1 MCEKIGTLERRQGSQ
16 KITRA
21 VQLLFLQMGRGSQ
34 ECTAHKEIHL
44 RNAHRK
50 TVSASW
56 GNNESNKAGHRRD
69 ESGQKRGIFK
79 IGYVCMK

>member
-1 MCEKIGTLERRQGSQ
+1 
-16 KITRA
+16 
-21 VQLLFLQMGRGSQ
+21 MGKKSQ
-34 ECTAHKEIHL
+34 ECTVLKEIHL
-44 RNAHRK
+44 GNTHWK

-69 ESGQKRGIFK
+69 ESGQKKKRGIFK